1 MSTSILLP
9 VANNV
14 VNQESVQTVDMRNV
28 WIVKYV
34 AGNPAMYK
42 KVRQTDPMTRSKAIE
57 LTKEFHPKWRVWV
70 QRVDSNE
77 RIYETEIEKEWLD

>member
-1 MSTSILLP
+1 MKNI
-9 VANNV
+9 
-14 VNQESVQTVDMRNV
+14 

-34 AGNPAMYK
+34 AGNPAMYC

-57 LTKEFHPKWRVWV
+57 LAKEFNPKWRVWV

-77 RIYETEIEKEWLD
+77 RIYETEIEKEWLDQYLPTLP